1 MRGTVLNAENARR
14 SISNMRRLQL
24 FDDRRLKADMLQQS
38 DYKQTDIFRTV
49 PIVAA
54 FDAIAQVS
62 SKEGYEFRV
71 AAHQPRDAAN
81 TPREDEEPILR
92 QLENDK
98 TAEYF
103 IVEDKTNEMVYA
115 RPIELTAD

>member
-1 MRGTVLNAENARR
+1 
-14 SISNMRRLQL
+14 MRRLGV
-24 FDDRRLKADMLQQS
+24 FDDRRLKADALQQS

-54 FDAIAQVS
+54 FDSIAQVS

-81 TPREDEEPILR
+81 TRREDE
-92 QLENDK
+92 
-98 TAEYF
+98 
-103 IVEDKTNEMVYA
+103 
-115 RPIELTAD
+115 